1 MHQTRSA
8 LAAFVLAGVAAVTAV
23 VTWIIGMVEAREFA
37 ATCNQH
43 YALLAELAPCRAPAL
58 YGAISWLLLTGAI
71 AFGWVGGVRLSRDS
85 AQSGGL
91 QRQAGDQA
99 AAVARQQLERAGM
112 GAGYALDDRQPQA

>member
-71 AFGWVGGVRLSRDS
+71 ASGWVGAVRRSRNS

-91 QRQAGDQA
+91 QRQAGDQP

-112 GAGYALDDRQPQA
+112 GARHALNDR